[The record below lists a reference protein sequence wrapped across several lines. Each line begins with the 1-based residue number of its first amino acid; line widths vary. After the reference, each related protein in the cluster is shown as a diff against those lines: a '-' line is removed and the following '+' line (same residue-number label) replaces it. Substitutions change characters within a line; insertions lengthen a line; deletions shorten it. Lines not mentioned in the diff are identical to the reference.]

1 MVEATRTNVA
11 SDEPWTVRRIIDWTT
26 AHLQKHGSDTPRL
39 DTEILLSH
47 ARGCKRIE
55 LYTRFDEALSEVE
68 RRVMRELVRRRA
80 RAEPVAYLV
89 GHREFF
95 GLEFRVTPDVLVPRP
110 DTETLVMELLDLAK
124 STPEP
129 RILDIGTGSGCI
141 GIAIAVNNRQAR
153 LTATDVSAGALDIA
167 RENAESHDVST
178 RIRFLI
184 GDVFAPLEPSEQF
197 DLIVSNPPYVAD
209 HEMETLQAD
218 VRLHEPQLALSG
230 GPDGLSVLRQ
240 LIENAPRHLADA
252 GHLLVEISPEQAAH
266 VCELLQFKG
275 SYTEI
280 NSVKDLA
287 GKVRVIRAR
296 KHS

>member
-39 DTEILLSH
+39 DAEILLAH

-209 HEMETLQAD
+209 HEMETMQAD
-218 VRLHEPQLALSG
+218 VRLHEPRLSLLA
-230 GPDGLSVLRQ
+230 GPDGLDVIRRVVAEASDFLV
-240 LIENAPRHLADA
+240 PG
-252 GHLLVEISPEQAAH
+252 GHLLLEIDPGQAET
-266 VCELLQFKG
+266 VTELLRSQET
-275 SYTEI
+275 YEEI
-280 NSVKDLA
+280 GVSKDLA
-287 GKVRVIRAR
+287 GKERLVYAGRC
-296 KHS
+296 S